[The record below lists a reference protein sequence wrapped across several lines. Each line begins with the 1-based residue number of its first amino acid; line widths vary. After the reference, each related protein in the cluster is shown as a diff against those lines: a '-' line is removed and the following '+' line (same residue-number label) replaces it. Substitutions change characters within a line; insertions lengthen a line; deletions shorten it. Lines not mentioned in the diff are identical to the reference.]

1 MKNYFKEHE
10 LYQSYT
16 ANINNVDNTPN
27 KEEMER
33 LLYLR
38 DKYLNPIRERYGGPI
53 IISSGFRNEKLN
65 TLVGGERTS
74 NHLFGEAVD
83 LVPTDGNK
91 EKLFKVIKEYL
102 EETKLP
108 FDELLF
114 ERNSKGKVW
123 VHFAVRQR
131 KGTPNRSK
139 ILRLNVK

>member
-65 TLVGGERTS
+65 TLVGGARTS

-91 EKLFKVIKEYL
+91 
-102 EETKLP
+102 
-108 FDELLF
+108 
-114 ERNSKGKVW
+114 
-123 VHFAVRQR
+123 
-131 KGTPNRSK
+131 
-139 ILRLNVK
+139 